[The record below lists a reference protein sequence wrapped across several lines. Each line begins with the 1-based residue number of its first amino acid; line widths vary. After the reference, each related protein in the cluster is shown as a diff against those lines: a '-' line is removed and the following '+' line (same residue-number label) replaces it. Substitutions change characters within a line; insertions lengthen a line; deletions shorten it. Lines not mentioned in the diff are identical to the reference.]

1 MCRKGFTFR
10 DKFDVWFER
19 LQSATPSVHRLGNA
33 HVAGRRQA
41 NHVFSLFLKFLSF
54 VRESYLVSLFSCS
67 DCEKR
72 TTTAE
77 NRLDSI
83 VKDGSAKCI
92 LGILTEFRRRI
103 EVVEAVTNS
112 LAVKQCLLR
121 TPKHRAFVECVLG
134 STSKQTSNSLFS
146 VRLLKS

>member
-10 DKFDVWFER
+10 DTFDECFER
-19 LQSATPSVHRLGNA
+19 LQSATPSVHRLGSA
-33 HVAGRRQA
+33 QVAGRRQA

-54 VRESYLVSLFSCS
+54 VRESHLVSLFSWS

-72 TTTAE
+72 TTTGE

-83 VKDGSAKCI
+83 VKDGSATCI
-92 LGILTEFRRRI
+92 LGILPEFRRRR

-112 LAVKQCLLR
+112 LAVKQYLLR

-134 STSKQTSNSLFS
+134 STNKQTSNSLFS